1 MGEELLSCRQY
12 EKLIPMYLNKTLS
25 DEETIALIDHVKKC
39 PSCREELTIQH
50 MVAVGLNNLDEII
63 DLNVDSELD
72 KRRRQMVLSLYKKD
86 VTERMHLGVFFVGLS
101 TFFLAL
107 LLIIL

>member
-1 MGEELLSCRQY
+1 MGEEKLNCRQY
-12 EKLIPMYLNKTLS
+12 EKLIPMYLNDTLS
-25 DEETIALIDHVKKC
+25 DEETLDLIDHVKKC
-39 PSCREELTIQH
+39 TSCREELTIQR
-50 MVAVGLNNLDEII
+50 MVSVGLNNLDEII
-63 DLNVDSELD
+63 DVNVDSELD
-72 KRRRQMVLSLYKKD
+72 KRRRQAGLSLYKKD

>member
-12 EKLIPMYLNKTLS
+12 EKQIPMYLNKTLS

-63 DLNVDSELD
+63 DLNVDKELE
-72 KRRRQMVLSLYKKD
+72 KRKKEALRSLYKKD
-86 VTERMHLGVFFVGLS
+86 IIERGYLGIFFVGV
-101 TFFLAL
+101 TIFCLAAF
-107 LLIIL
+107 LIIL

>member
-1 MGEELLSCRQY
+1 
-12 EKLIPMYLNKTLS
+12 MYLNKTLS

-72 KRRRQMVLSLYKKD
+72 KRRRQTVLSLYKKD